1 MLHGI
6 SQIFLSNMFLE
17 KGSRMILND
26 NNKGILGGWRT
37 HYGNY
42 QKNKPENMTNTKFLH
57 FFKPFPLVTV
67 ASIDKISGVLFFLYF
82 LWMKVPKAC
91 CSSQLY
97 LPSAS
102 QWFGLVHLQ
111 HMRFGWGTW
120 TRKDA
125 SKENCDIVMW
135 ECESSLFGKWKALTN
150 INFSWFPPHFPT
162 SPSS

>member
-1 MLHGI
+1 MTITREFWGAEGLIMVITKSINLKTWLIQSFYISLNLFLWLLLH
-6 SQIFLSNMFLE
+6 QLT
-17 KGSRMILND
+17 KYQGS
-26 NNKGILGGWRT
+26 
-37 HYGNY
+37 
-42 QKNKPENMTNTKFLH
+42 F
-57 FFKPFPLVTV
+57 
-67 ASIDKISGVLFFLYF
+67 FFLYF

>member
-1 MLHGI
+1 
-6 SQIFLSNMFLE
+6 
-17 KGSRMILND
+17 
-26 NNKGILGGWRT
+26 
-37 HYGNY
+37 
-42 QKNKPENMTNTKFLH
+42 MTITREFWGAEGLIMVITKSINLKTWLIHRFLH